1 MKNWNIFNVI
11 EDVLIATGITIS
23 LADLQSVLSIIVLS
37 VQVIL
42 IIVKLFIKLKNS
54 KTDKEKIDHIDAT
67 IDEIKKID
75 KNKKK

>member
-54 KTDKEKIDHIDAT
+54 KTDKEKIEHIDAT